1 MKIFII
7 GGTTVDPK
15 QQAKEFNDEIKVLQD
30 TMPVLGQELTKKGH
44 DILVCSPFEDSA
56 DFAIVN
62 GIAPSETDSDSA
74 SVEFHY
80 PESEFVKG
88 KITALCERL
97 GLTPRLCAYP
107 APPDL
112 QASRETLR
120 YAWLLAQLR
129 ALDKSHA
136 VITVGGKTN
145 ESANLLLLLAEGRR
159 HHVLPL
165 TFLGGAAAQSFQRRR
180 YQLSDSLGDDRL
192 HMLADPKFIH
202 EIPSLLES
210 LVSEQ
215 PTRHEHRKA
224 KHFFISYAR
233 SRPSEA
239 DFVEMTLRRR
249 NYSVIRD
256 EHDFG
261 AGRSLPN
268 EISEYIYSANVFVVL
283 WCREYACSP
292 WCFDELDLALKLKH
306 EGKLTLWLI
315 RLDDTRIVPPG
326 ARKLIDYQARTRK
339 ELEDLILRLLE
350 QLESRNMKNNQQ
362 FD

>member
-7 GGTTVDPK
+7 GGTTVDSE

-30 TMPVLGQELTKKGH
+30 TMPILGQELIKKGH
-44 DILVCSPFEDSA
+44 DILVCSPFENSA

-62 GIAPSETDSDSA
+62 GITLSEIGPDSA

-80 PESEFVKG
+80 PESEFVKE
-88 KITALCERL
+88 KITTLCERL

-107 APPDL
+107 APDL
-112 QASRETLR
+112 QESRQSLR

-129 ALDKSHA
+129 ALDKSH
-136 VITVGGKTN
+136 VIITVGGKAN

-165 TFLGGAAAQSFQRRR
+165 TFLGGAATQSFQRRR
-180 YQLSDSLGDDRL
+180 YQLSDSLGDNHL

-202 EIPSLLES
+202 EIPSLLEK
-210 LVSEQ
+210 LVSGQ
-215 PTRHEHRKA
+215 SAHHDDRKA

-233 SRPSEA
+233 SRPAEA

-249 NYSVIRD
+249 NCLVIRD

-268 EISEYIYSANVFVVL
+268 EISEYIYSSDIFVVL
-283 WCREYACSP
+283 WCQEYACSP
-292 WCFDELDLALKLKH
+292 WCFDELDLALRLNH
-306 EGKLTLWLI
+306 EGKLMLWLI

-350 QLESRNMKNNQQ
+350 QLE
-362 FD
+362 DL